1 MTLGSFWVGSCLCH
15 DVSGAPATTGEM
27 AGKDQVIYEGETGI
41 VSAGDLRVRMDPVPT
56 LIING
61 WVLFRLGNPFR
72 HGPFLWWWIPAV
84 PLRWHA
90 LLVSSHR
97 GKPVE
102 YCGLQRPICDRDF
115 WKWTADP
122 ALIDIKNRKSRQA
135 VAFFSTMQQLRPWLC
150 THSLVPYSSSSGHFQ
165 YPATVARDL
174 PILGAS
180 VVM

>member
-1 MTLGSFWVGSCLCH
+1 MRARQELSAQETCGCGWIRSQPLSSTVGSCSDLQSVQARSLSMVV
-15 DVSGAPATTGEM
+15 DSGC
-27 AGKDQVIYEGETGI
+27 
-41 VSAGDLRVRMDPVPT
+41 S
-56 LIING
+56 
-61 WVLFRLGNPFR
+61 
-72 HGPFLWWWIPAV
+72 
-84 PLRWHA
+84 LRWHA

-97 GKPVE
+97 GSQWNTVDYNGP
-102 YCGLQRPICDRDF
+102 LRQRF
-115 WKWTADP
+115 LEMTADP